1 MGDDKYRLCSCGSGK
16 KFKFCCYEQRG
27 LWSGLPERELLKR
40 AAELSVGPCHIS
52 RIWQDRGLAQVI
64 VLREV
69 PDGTFLL
76 GAYLVD
82 VFCLGVKNAFSAR
95 LDSDEVRSFLDGCP
109 DVLQDIFYEDAR
121 SVILGAI
128 DFARHFGFEPDES
141 WAASSAIVEPDRLFN
156 RRFDFGK
163 DGQPLYIQ
171 GPHDDVRKIMNKLA
185 PFVKEGSAHYIAAAD
200 DGDKTEFNE
209 WCDEVS
215 SLMEDRYFT
224 DAMNEIEEMLE
235 VYPERWEALY
245 LKGTCLAMQ
254 DKPDQAIPLLNQAIV
269 AEPSAE
275 AYLNLATAH
284 QSLFHME
291 EWLTCLRKVV
301 ELDGET
307 GSLGRVAKAHIDE
320 FAVSI
325 RKTDGISLDQ
335 HFAVGRIYD
344 QAFTDLTTGH
354 FDEAIR
360 GFSDVLK
367 ALPHH
372 VQSYGNLGLA
382 YAGQGDRD
390 RAIACLDKAIELDG
404 EYQPAIDNRR
414 ILLNAPDERLAVQ
427 SVREIDF
434 YGDRARVGSRHP
446 ESVRAFVR

>member
-16 KFKFCCYEQRG
+16 KFKFCCYEQRA
-27 LWSGLPERELLKR
+27 LWSGMSERELVRR
-40 AAELSVGPCHIS
+40 AVEFPVGPCYVS
-52 RIWQDRGLAQVI
+52 RTWQDRGLAQVI
-64 VLREV
+64 VLRQV

-82 VFCLGVKNAFSAR
+82 VFCLGVKNAFSVR
-95 LDSDEVRSFLDGCP
+95 LDNDEVRSFLAGCP
-109 DVLQDIFYEDAR
+109 DALQEISYEDAR

-128 DFARHFGFEPDES
+128 EFARQFGFEPDES
-141 WAASSAIVEPDRLFN
+141 WTASSAVVEPERLFN
-156 RRFDFGK
+156 RRFNFGK

-171 GPHDDVRKIMNKLA
+171 GPHDNAREIMNRLA
-185 PFVKEGSAHYIAAAD
+185 PFVKEGSAHYITAAD
-200 DGDKTEFNE
+200 EADETEFEE

-215 SLMEDRYFT
+215 CLMEDRYFE

-235 VYPERWEALY
+235 VYPERWEPLY

-254 DKPDQAIPLLNQAIV
+254 DKPDQAIPLLNQAIA

-291 EWLTCLRKVV
+291 EWITCLRKVV

-307 GSLGRVAKAHIDE
+307 GSLGSVAKVRIDE
-320 FAVSI
+320 FAASI
-325 RKTDGISLDQ
+325 RKSDGISLDR

-344 QAFTDLTTGH
+344 EAFKALTAGR

-360 GFSDVLK
+360 GFLEVLK

-382 YAGQGDRD
+382 YAGQGERD
-390 RAIACLDKAIELDG
+390 RAIAALDKAIELDA
-404 EYQPAIDNRR
+404 EYQPAVDNRR
-414 ILLNAPDERLAVQ
+414 TLLNTSELRLAVQ
-427 SVREIDF
+427 SMREIDF
-434 YGDRARVGSRHP
+434 YGDRARAVSRRS
-446 ESVRAFVR
+446 ESVRTFAR